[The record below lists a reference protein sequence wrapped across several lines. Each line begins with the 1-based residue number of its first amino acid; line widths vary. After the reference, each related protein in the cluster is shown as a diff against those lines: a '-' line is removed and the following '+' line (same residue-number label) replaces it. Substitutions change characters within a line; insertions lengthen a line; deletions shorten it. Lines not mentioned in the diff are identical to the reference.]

1 MLCLETQHHGKP
13 VSFSMMFLSFTVVSP
28 KKLLSVGLKQGSESA
43 QESAHFRAHLA
54 LLAMLLSEPVAA
66 MAGPGRGD
74 GRATGT
80 GPCKEFTG
88 SIHTT

>member
-13 VSFSMMFLSFTVVSP
+13 VSFSMMFLSFTLVSP

-43 QESAHFRAHLA
+43 QESAHFHAHLA
-54 LLAMLLSEPVAA
+54 TLLSEPVAA

-80 GPCKEFTG
+80 GLCSEFSG
-88 SIHTT
+88 SIHTA